1 MRAAFGS
8 DFGGKGGSNGV
19 GYLFGDGTPN
29 SAAGHVSN
37 ICTFMYV
44 AEIPIPMIFF
54 LRGVSFHI

>member
-8 DFGGKGGSNGV
+8 DFGGKEGSNGV
-19 GYLFGDGTPN
+19 GYLFGDGTPS

-54 LRGVSFHI
+54 CEA